1 MFQKTCTLLKKTIKE
16 LLMCINQESG
26 KTCEERVKASSK
38 RKIDTRGG
46 YKDECDTKNNPQNIF
61 YGVESKRRLRH
72 LPAMNR
78 VIELNYLF
86 LKNLA

>member
-1 MFQKTCTLLKKTIKE
+1 
-16 LLMCINQESG
+16 MCVNQESG

-46 YKDECDTKNNPQNIF
+46 YKDECDTKNNPLNIF
-61 YGVESKRRLRH
+61 YDVESKRRLRH